1 MTSKLVACLALLA
14 LPLAAC
20 EEPDGGPSYLR
31 ASLSGAVVEEY
42 NGNAEWHVGTPGP
55 GQQQFQ
61 IVSVG
66 LGTDSNDDQFALTRW
81 DGGRLREGR
90 HPVSLVDL
98 GDGQD
103 YRFQPKGITIQY
115 FRRVDGRMEQF
126 VADSGFVE
134 ITRSTSN
141 EVSGTFTITALR
153 YCMMDERTRNEA
165 PECSRRW
172 QDVKGTPRITVTGTF
187 VSTEFNP
194 GPVRID

>member
-42 NGNAEWHVGTPGP
+42 SGNAEWHVGTPGP

-66 LGTDSNDDQFALTRW
+66 LGMDSNDDQFALTRW

-141 EVSGTFTITALR
+141 EVSGTFTITAFR

-165 PECSRRW
+165 SECSRRW

-187 VSTEFNP
+187 MSTEFNP
-194 GPVRID
+194 GPVRMD